1 MTIDLHNKK
10 FKTEFNSENGEVNTQ
25 TIFSYYQEENI
36 VWDTYFGGQIIK
48 GSLVGKIVDNHLEF
62 VYQHINTDGEI
73 MTGKCTSYPETT
85 KENKLRLK
93 EFWQWTCKD
102 NSKGESVLIEI

>member
-1 MTIDLHNKK
+1 MTINLHNKK
-10 FKTEFNSENGEVNTQ
+10 FKADFNSETGEVTAQ

-36 VWDTYFGGQIIK
+36 IWANYSGGQITK
-48 GSLVGKIVDNHLEF
+48 GSLIGKVIENHLEF
-62 VYQHINTDGEI
+62 VYQHINTDGEL
-73 MTGKCTSYPETT
+73 MTGKCISYPEIT
-85 KENKLRLK
+85 KENKIRLK